1 MDKKKENE
9 GSLIWSI
16 GELFTIIG
24 MTLLAMKTSV
34 ILYLSFTII
43 GVILVT
49 YRVFIM
55 LKAGQLKNKEK

>member
-1 MDKKKENE
+1 
-9 GSLIWSI
+9 
-16 GELFTIIG
+16 